1 MAKYME
7 NGGDRLTTEM
17 EVIQSVRQ
25 VDTYL
30 SLQKKFQAHQC
41 NVAKSKSNDGSGN
54 TNGNVKAKGKGKS
67 NAKSDAKPNPC
78 KVYEDAHEWK
88 DCLNNKYGCKF
99 KGEKKDNQAKTGDKK
114 KCNNKDLHAP
124 IVTFADDKS
133 VTSADFNFNSDSE
146 EAMMLLEP
154 DESLHPETVLS
165 IPRSDDEA
173 VRAVTTVLLDQGFS
187 GHVIVSYDF
196 AAQLGGY
203 DPVTHEG
210 KGSTYRTV
218 VVM

>member
-78 KVYEDAHEWK
+78 KVHEGAHE
-88 DCLNNKYGCKF
+88 
-99 KGEKKDNQAKTGDKK
+99 
-114 KCNNKDLHAP
+114 
-124 IVTFADDKS
+124 
-133 VTSADFNFNSDSE
+133 
-146 EAMMLLEP
+146 
-154 DESLHPETVLS
+154 
-165 IPRSDDEA
+165 
-173 VRAVTTVLLDQGFS
+173 
-187 GHVIVSYDF
+187 
-196 AAQLGGY
+196 
-203 DPVTHEG
+203 
-210 KGSTYRTV
+210 
-218 VVM
+218 